1 MRRLAPLALALL
13 FGCPKAPPYPEC
25 RNDGDCSA
33 RGEVCI
39 NNVCRQ
45 CRDDSQCANKPGT
58 TCVNNA
64 CQPTAQ
70 CQRNQDCPT
79 GQKCAQGKCVAECT
93 EVTAEQ
99 DCGSGRKCLAGR
111 CAARDACNVDGD
123 CGTGQACVQNRC
135 VSAQACQL
143 QTVYFGFDE
152 ASLSS
157 EARSTLDS
165 DWQCIQK
172 RGNPPITVAGHS
184 DERGTTEYNLALGE
198 RRAES
203 VRKYLV
209 GLGADGRNI
218 KVVSYSE
225 ERPADP
231 GHDEAAWA
239 KNRRA
244 ELTAGAGQ

>member
-1 MRRLAPLALALL
+1 MRRFAPLALALL

-33 RGEVCI
+33 HGEVCV

-45 CRDDSQCANKPGT
+45 CRDDAQCANKPGT

-64 CQPTAQ
+64 CQPKA
-70 CQRNQDCPT
+70 R
-79 GQKCAQGKCVAECT
+79 VAECT
-93 EVTAEQ
+93 EATAQQ

-111 CAARDACNVDGD
+111 CAAPDACNVDAD

-135 VSAQACQL
+135 VAAQACQL
-143 QTVYFGFDE
+143 QTVYFEFDD

-157 EARSTLDS
+157 DARNTLDS

-172 RGNPPITVAGHS
+172 RGNPSVTVAGHC

-203 VRKYLV
+203 VRNYLV
-209 GLGADGRNI
+209 RLGADAHNI
-218 KVVSYSE
+218 KVVSYGK

-244 ELTAGAGQ
+244 ELTAGAAQ